1 MKYSMGRKN
10 MKVRTLW
17 HFRLAS
23 DKILYSRQIYKK
35 TVVELNQK

>member
-10 MKVRTLW
+10 MKVRTSW

-35 TVVELNQK
+35 IVVELNQK